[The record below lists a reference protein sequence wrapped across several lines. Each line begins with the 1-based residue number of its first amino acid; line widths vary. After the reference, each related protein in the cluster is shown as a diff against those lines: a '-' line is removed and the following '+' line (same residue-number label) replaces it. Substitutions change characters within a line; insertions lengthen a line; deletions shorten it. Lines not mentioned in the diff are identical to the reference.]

1 MAAALPHRRLGGS
14 EIEVSRIA
22 LGSWRTFERMP
33 RADAERLLAYALERG
48 IDFLDDARYDDETG
62 SAPIPTGYSEVLFG
76 ELLRAVGADPAA
88 LTISNKLWW
97 EFWPAQDAIGE
108 LEASLERM
116 GLDRLGLLYSSTL
129 PTEVPVPVAVEQI
142 ATVLAT
148 GRVGAWAVVNWS
160 AADIAAAT
168 AEAARAAI
176 PPPCAAQLPYSL
188 AGTDWVKDPAMD
200 GALAAAGASL
210 IPSAA
215 LAGGAL
221 SGKYSGGASGRLS
234 GELRDPRRA
243 AALQLGAALRRPA
256 DALGTSPATLAIAFT
271 LLHPRTAATL
281 IGATAPAQI
290 DAAIDA
296 VPLAQRLTPDEVAE
310 LTSLAEPRLPAMPS
324 TRSRVCQL
332 LARPRDGRPS
342 SRFHGGEGVA
352 SVRSV
357 KGFGFP
363 TDGGDPSQRS
373 VSC

>member
-1 MAAALPHRRLGGS
+1 MAAALPHHRLGGS

-33 RADAERLLAYALERG
+33 RAEAERLLGYALERG
-48 IDFLDDARYDDETG
+48 IDFLDDARYNDETG
-62 SAPIPTGYSEVLFG
+62 NAPIPTGYSEVLFG
-76 ELLRAVGADPAA
+76 QLLRAVGADPAA

-97 EFWPAQDAIGE
+97 EFWPGQDAIGE

-129 PTEVPVPVAVEQI
+129 PAELPVPVAVEQI
-142 ATVLAT
+142 AAVLAT

-160 AADIAAAT
+160 AGDLAAAT
-168 AEAARAAI
+168 AEAERVAI

-188 AGTDWVKDPAMD
+188 ARTDWVEDQAMD
-200 GALAAAGASL
+200 DALAAAGASL

-221 SGKYSGGASGRLS
+221 SGKYADGASGRLRD
-234 GELRDPRRA
+234 ELGDPRRS

-256 DALGTSPATLAIAFT
+256 AALGTTPATLAIAFT

-281 IGATAPAQI
+281 IGATTPAQI

-296 VPLAQRLTPDEVAE
+296 VPLAQRLTPGDVDE
-310 LTSLAEPRLPAMPS
+310 LRSLAHSRLSAGALFTGASVLPRDAAEDYLR
-324 TRSRVCQL
+324 TRNRRMVTAPDRVLLTGSRSI
-332 LARPRDGRPS
+332 LARP
-342 SRFHGGEGVA
+342 GEE
-352 SVRSV
+352 
-357 KGFGFP
+357 
-363 TDGGDPSQRS
+363 
-373 VSC
+373 